1 MKKMEQKLEQLL
13 KEFALEQLMKS
24 PLGEQLQQ
32 AMHIFDKVQSYY
44 IALAEKQDE
53 MGMTGMKVVTIL
65 TFSILRKIASGKKP
79 SELSK
84 DDWKDIAADVSQYAV
99 LADDQQYSVFIFNLY
114 ESYIRHSVMQIEE
127 IITEE
132 AAAAING
139 LADELRNKADALG
152 AGYISEVVYIEDCL
166 WISLEAMIKLLAST
180 AALCGEQQITEFSQ
194 ALASYAF
201 EYGRLMLYSREL
213 EIVNQ
218 FIESQYQLDAEL
230 EQKYAAYLE
239 DLQKESRQF
248 YALVDNA
255 FAPDFRDAFLHSVL
269 LAKAVGVKEEEILA
283 STEDID
289 SFFLD

>member
-1 MKKMEQKLEQLL
+1 MEQNLEQLL
-13 KEFALEQLMKS
+13 KDLALEQLMKS

-32 AMHIFDKVQSYY
+32 AIHIFDKVQDHYF
-44 IALAEKQDE
+44 ALAEKQDE
-53 MGMTGMKVVTIL
+53 MGMTGIKVVTIL

-79 SELSK
+79 SELNK

-99 LADDQQYSVFIFNLY
+99 LTDDQQYSVLVFNLY
-114 ESYIRHSVMQIEE
+114 ESYIRNSVIQIEE
-127 IITEE
+127 IISAET
-132 AAAAING
+132 AAVING
-139 LADELRNKADALG
+139 LADELRSKANALS
-152 AGYISEVVYIEDCL
+152 AGYISEVAYIEDCL
-166 WISLEAMIKLLAST
+166 WISLEAMIKLLACT
-180 AALCGEQQITEFSQ
+180 ATLYGDQRISDFTQ

-218 FIESQYQLDAEL
+218 FIEAQYQLDAEL

-239 DLQKESRQF
+239 DLQKESQQF
-248 YALVDNA
+248 YTLIDNA
-255 FAPDFRDAFLHSVL
+255 FAPNFRDAFLHSIL
-269 LAKAVGVKEEEILA
+269 LAKAAGVKGTDILS